1 MMIMTARSSPVS
13 FHHVSSGPPC
23 PLSPS
28 NSSTFTACSALAST
42 ALIAS
47 LVLKKLGSFEHG
59 DGRHMKKSTSKP
71 RGVQPDNCPE
81 LILIR
86 LDAKYAREADM
97 LLTMPVAFGRRLTN
111 LNFAFWGMSLRS
123 PQRLGSV
130 PVKQL
135 SDTLKDFKVVM
146 PA

>member
-1 MMIMTARSSPVS
+1 
-13 FHHVSSGPPC
+13 
-23 PLSPS
+23 
-28 NSSTFTACSALAST
+28 
-42 ALIAS
+42 
-47 LVLKKLGSFEHG
+47 
-59 DGRHMKKSTSKP
+59 
-71 RGVQPDNCPE
+71 
-81 LILIR
+81 
-86 LDAKYAREADM
+86 M

-111 LNFAFWGMSLRS
+111 LNLAFWGMSLRS